1 MKNVKL
7 ECIRMNNFED
17 NVIQWASDR
26 NILNGSTP
34 YKQLEKLA
42 EEVIELA
49 VAVGKDDKREIAD
62 AIGDISVVLAI
73 VAKQYDLSLT
83 YCQDL
88 AWNEIKDRKG
98 MMVNGKFVKG
108 SFAKGEV

>member
-1 MKNVKL
+1 M
-7 ECIRMNNFED
+7 NFED

-26 NILNGSTP
+26 NILNGSTI

-49 VAVGKDDKREIAD
+49 VAVGKEDEQEFCD
-62 AIGDISVVLAI
+62 AVGDIDVVLQILCAMKG
-73 VAKQYDLSLT
+73 VSRSA
-83 YCQDL
+83 CQAQ

-98 MMVNGKFVKG
+98 MMVQGKFVKG